1 MRKRIL
7 ILALLSLT
15 TLASCGDGSGSS
27 KAAPKT
33 FELQIFAGGYGT
45 APWTYALQKFEKA
58 HPEYEIIAN
67 MDNNVNEAMANRWR
81 DGNPPDF
88 VFLDG
93 ALSNQIDRTDYDVG
107 LCGDAFLEE

>member
-1 MRKRIL
+1 MALHHGPMR
-7 ILALLSLT
+7 
-15 TLASCGDGSGSS
+15 S
-27 KAAPKT
+27 KNSK
-33 FELQIFAGGYGT
+33 
-45 APWTYALQKFEKA
+45 KA

-93 ALSNQIDRTDYDVG
+93 ALSNQIDHTDYDVG